1 VSKRSFSI
9 IAYLTPVIIIVT
21 LLSSCLTASDLTPR
35 QTITTQELEDEIYRL
50 VNEERQNAGF
60 TQLDRDP
67 FLDNLAGYYSVN
79 GFSSSAEQSSDI
91 QYLLRNSWWVTYNT
105 DTPSVYD
112 DDAREQVDYCLEN
125 YELRQTMFRSD
136 ARSTGVGVSILDDTV
151 YYTQVFDVLNASC
164 GDGSPVMLYENPDAK
179 DPSWEQLK
187 WFLSN
192 DDTDE
197 QPYVADLFVCADF
210 AAMLH
215 DRAET
220 DGIKSAYVSVDF
232 TDGPGHALNAFN
244 TVDRGL
250 VYIDCTGRGLNTVTS
265 GGISGNEEAGVSYDK
280 VAYLATGYEYGLISL
295 DRASSFDYT
304 FYEQWLRQW
313 EIYQDK
319 VTVYEQKSE
328 AYKTAVAGRTV
339 ITDPDEY
346 AMLQSMFEE
355 LESLKEE
362 LEEQESTIGDFRWE
376 PVGTVTDF
384 YVHW

>member
-1 VSKRSFSI
+1 MSKRFFSI
-9 IAYLTPVIIIVT
+9 TAYLIPVIIIVT
-21 LLSSCLTASDLTPR
+21 LLSSCLTAPDLIPR

-60 TQLDRDP
+60 TQLARDP

-79 GFSSSAEQSSDI
+79 GFSLSAEQSSDI

-105 DTPSVYD
+105 DAPSIYD

-164 GDGSPVMLYENPDAK
+164 GDGRPVILYENPDAK

-187 WFLSN
+187 RFLSN

-220 DGIKSAYVSVDF
+220 DGIK
-232 TDGPGHALNAFN
+232 
-244 TVDRGL
+244 
-250 VYIDCTGRGLNTVTS
+250 
-265 GGISGNEEAGVSYDK
+265 
-280 VAYLATGYEYGLISL
+280 
-295 DRASSFDYT
+295 
-304 FYEQWLRQW
+304 
-313 EIYQDK
+313 
-319 VTVYEQKSE
+319 
-328 AYKTAVAGRTV
+328 
-339 ITDPDEY
+339 
-346 AMLQSMFEE
+346 
-355 LESLKEE
+355 
-362 LEEQESTIGDFRWE
+362 
-376 PVGTVTDF
+376 
-384 YVHW
+384 